1 MRYQNAFTRG
11 CSYSV
16 PRIYPFRNA
25 RLGRCFRGRRTITIF
40 PDLSLPPQLYSRI
53 VPRQLHFSLVPRVTF
68 SSHSSRFT
76 NDSFKRS
83 LSIPLFSREIRK
95 KKSALVRN
103 RLRNTVDIHFSRKYT
118 RGDVGERVG
127 INKDYYRR
135 TGKFE
140 RRDAVLY
147 YYRSTPYKLVAL
159 IYTVSHVVTQ
169 QSVVHVPRL
178 IPIHV
183 TNIYQ
188 RARL

>member
-40 PDLSLPPQLYSRI
+40 PDLSLLPQLYSRI

-95 KKSALVRN
+95 KKIGSRSKSA
-103 RLRNTVDIHFSRKYT
+103 SKYDGYT
-118 RGDVGERVG
+118 FFEKIYARRC
-127 INKDYYRR
+127 RR
-135 TGKFE
+135 T
-140 RRDAVLY
+140 RRD
-147 YYRSTPYKLVAL
+147 
-159 IYTVSHVVTQ
+159 
-169 QSVVHVPRL
+169 
-178 IPIHV
+178 
-183 TNIYQ
+183 
-188 RARL
+188 

>member
-25 RLGRCFRGRRTITIF
+25 RLSRCFRGRRTITIF

-83 LSIPLFSREIRK
+83 LSIPLFSREIRVK
-95 KKSALVRN
+95 KKRKIGSRSKSA
-103 RLRNTVDIHFSRKYT
+103 SKYGGYT
-118 RGDVGERVG
+118 FFEKIYARRC
-127 INKDYYRR
+127 RR
-135 TGKFE
+135 T
-140 RRDAVLY
+140 RRD
-147 YYRSTPYKLVAL
+147 
-159 IYTVSHVVTQ
+159 
-169 QSVVHVPRL
+169 
-178 IPIHV
+178 
-183 TNIYQ
+183 
-188 RARL
+188 